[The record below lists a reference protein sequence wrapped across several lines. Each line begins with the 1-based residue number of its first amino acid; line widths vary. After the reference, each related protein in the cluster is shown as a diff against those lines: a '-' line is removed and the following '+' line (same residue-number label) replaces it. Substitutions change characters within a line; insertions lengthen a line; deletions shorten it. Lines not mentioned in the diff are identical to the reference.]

1 VPGLLERVG
10 ARRGGTPARPANL
23 SLDDYVELL
32 RFQGFSGEYPL
43 LRTSMGKLD
52 EEQLVQTASMAYR
65 MHGPVFALVL
75 ARLQVFSQVR
85 FAWTRFQGGQPS
97 DLFGTTAL
105 KVLERPWPGGTT
117 SDLLARMEV
126 DVSTAGTSYVRKIT
140 RPRQPPRLGRLRPEW
155 VIVALGSAEDAE
167 HPAEAADVELLGFA
181 YAPPTGNMVLL
192 DPGEVAVFA
201 PIPDPDRIF
210 LGMSWITPV
219 LSELRADSA
228 QTEHKLAFFRNNASP
243 NLAIKFDAAVTVE
256 QVERFKALFEAEH
269 AGALNAYKTLFL
281 GGGADPVPI
290 GSSLKDMD
298 FSSVAGKAEP
308 LALDTPVP
316 TPTGWTTMGEIKPGD
331 VVFGRDGRPTNVVA
345 VGPVHHDRQCYR
357 IVCKQGE
364 SVIADALHPW
374 VAVDRNTASRSE
386 RIYSTR
392 ELYELLNKPYDHH
405 GYRLSLPEAPTL
417 ELPEVDLLI
426 SPYVLGAW
434 LGDGQTAG
442 AAICGAW
449 DDLKYI
455 AAEIDSRGYTV
466 TRWESSRGATP
477 GRRTDNAVIGLPG
490 GVLAA
495 LDALGTLGDKHV
507 PNQYLRASTDQRLD
521 LLRGLMDTDGSVSHT
536 GFRGQ
541 GQCSYSSKDER
552 LARQVLEL
560 VRSLGYRASITVTA
574 DSRSRTGQHWRV
586 RFRSR
591 PDRIPFLLPRKADR
605 CIEAGEQH
613 YTNRRSI
620 ISIEPVESTPVRC
633 ITVDTEDHLFLAGD
647 GFIPTH
653 NSRLAAAAGVP
664 PSWVGFSEGLQGSAL
679 NAGNFNSARRR
690 YADGTAHHW
699 WANAAR
705 SLEPLV
711 ADPVNAPGASLWFDT
726 RSVPFLRE
734 DAADAAKIQA
744 EEAQTIVA
752 LVKDGFTPE
761 SAIDAVKNRDWGRLR
776 HLGLLSVQLQPPAN
790 SDPGAAA
797 VNQARSVVEMV
808 QKVYLGV
815 GVVLSDS
822 EARAI
827 LNQGGAGL
835 PPGGLPGAPA
845 APPNGQGN
853 GKVPAALA
861 R

>member
-1 VPGLLERVG
+1 VPGLLERVAAG
-10 ARRGGTPARPANL
+10 RSSAARPVNL
-23 SLDDYVELL
+23 TLDDYVELL

-75 ARLQVFSQVR
+75 ARLQVLSQVR
-85 FAWTRFQGGQPS
+85 FAWTRFQGGQPT
-97 DLFGTTAL
+97 DLFGTQAL

-140 RPRQPPRLGRLRPEW
+140 RRGSPPRLSRLRPEW

-181 YAPPTGNMVLL
+181 YVPPSGGMVLL

-201 PIPDPDRIF
+201 PIPDPDRVF

-228 QTEHKLAFFRNNASP
+228 QTEHKLAFFRNNATS
-243 NLAIKFDAAVTVE
+243 NLAIKFDAAVTVD
-256 QVERFKALFEAEH
+256 QVERFKAMFEKDHE
-269 AGALNAYKTLFL
+269 GAWNAYRTIWL

-298 FSSVAGKAEP
+298 FSSVAGKAE
-308 LALDTPVP
+308 
-316 TPTGWTTMGEIKPGD
+316 
-331 VVFGRDGRPTNVVA
+331 
-345 VGPVHHDRQCYR
+345 
-357 IVCKQGE
+357 
-364 SVIADALHPW
+364 
-374 VAVDRNTASRSE
+374 
-386 RIYSTR
+386 
-392 ELYELLNKPYDHH
+392 
-405 GYRLSLPEAPTL
+405 
-417 ELPEVDLLI
+417 
-426 SPYVLGAW
+426 
-434 LGDGQTAG
+434 
-442 AAICGAW
+442 
-449 DDLKYI
+449 
-455 AAEIDSRGYTV
+455 
-466 TRWESSRGATP
+466 
-477 GRRTDNAVIGLPG
+477 
-490 GVLAA
+490 
-495 LDALGTLGDKHV
+495 
-507 PNQYLRASTDQRLD
+507 
-521 LLRGLMDTDGSVSHT
+521 
-536 GFRGQ
+536 
-541 GQCSYSSKDER
+541 
-552 LARQVLEL
+552 
-560 VRSLGYRASITVTA
+560 
-574 DSRSRTGQHWRV
+574 
-586 RFRSR
+586 
-591 PDRIPFLLPRKADR
+591 
-605 CIEAGEQH
+605 
-613 YTNRRSI
+613 
-620 ISIEPVESTPVRC
+620 
-633 ITVDTEDHLFLAGD
+633 
-647 GFIPTH
+647 
-653 NSRLAAAAGVP
+653 SRLAAAAGVP

-761 SAIDAVKNRDWGRLR
+761 SAIDAVKNRDWSRLR

-797 VNQARSVVEMV
+797 AHQARSVVEMI
-808 QKVYLGV
+808 QKIHLGV
-815 GVVLSDS
+815 GVVLSDE
-822 EARAI
+822 EAREI

-853 GKVPAALA
+853 GQVPTGLA